1 MVNLMPM
8 PNCIEKLRGS
18 VSFSNYQIIVENK
31 YENAV
36 LLFNKEL
43 EERLLISEDNYC
55 YLFEFVFNKTL
66 QEEQYVIHM
75 DKSLTHIEAGS
86 EKAFFYATRTL
97 SQLFNL
103 KNKRKVK
110 KLTSKAYYID
120 DKPRFSYRSFMLD
133 EVRHFF
139 GVEQVKKYICMLS
152 DLKINTFHWHLSDDQ
167 GFRIDFQTFPKL
179 KEVASKRNKTKINST
194 ENDDWDYELVDKD
207 AVGLKPQ
214 QFNRYGYLVID
225 KKLADYNV
233 TNPSAVFVFEVAA
246 KKAGELVFND
256 VVAIDFAGVGSDS
269 VKVGPIV
276 AGAEVTVKEVYQGA
290 GYEQLSVQP
299 EGSQIIVANT
309 YWDDCDDY
317 REASKKSMES
327 LPVVD
332 KTVTLQNKTF
342 VKYTFTNQHNDVPN
356 GGTGV
361 VNTFTVEETATEG
374 KFIWDA
380 SQEFQ
385 GQTSVESEKTQ

>member
-1 MVNLMPM
+1 MRKRMKKVSALILAASLLCTAFVLPEVHAAVGVEKPKNGCSLQVN
-8 PNCIEKLRGS
+8 CG
-18 VSFSNYQIIVENK
+18 VQIKVTDNEDK
-31 YENAV
+31 TDV
-36 LLFNKEL
+36 LLEPYDPIYSEVSSDEVKINIYKVADIQVTGKYKPVAQFSGLTEL
-43 EERLLISEDNYC
+43 ENVSYITKAKDWQDFAAAAKNIVDNSKIQPTKTGLTKNGSITFTGLEMGMYLIDAQQLLTAEYRYEFTPYLISLPNNY
-55 YLFEFVFNKTL
+55 
-66 QEEQYVIHM
+66 
-75 DKSLTHIEAGS
+75 
-86 EKAFFYATRTL
+86 FY
-97 SQLFNL
+97 
-103 KNKRKVK
+103 
-110 KLTSKAYYID
+110 
-120 DKPRFSYRSFMLD
+120 
-133 EVRHFF
+133 E
-139 GVEQVKKYICMLS
+139 
-152 DLKINTFHWHLSDDQ
+152 
-167 GFRIDFQTFPKL
+167 
-179 KEVASKRNKTKINST
+179 T

-290 GYEQLSVQP
+290 GYEQVSVQP

>member
-1 MVNLMPM
+1 MRKRMKKVSALILAVSLLCSAFVLPEVYAAVGVEKPKNGCSLQVN
-8 PNCIEKLRGS
+8 CG
-18 VSFSNYQIIVENK
+18 VQIKVTDNEDK
-31 YENAV
+31 TDV
-36 LLFNKEL
+36 LLEPYDPIYSEVSSDEVKINIYKVADIQVTGKYKPVAQFSGLTEL
-43 EERLLISEDNYC
+43 ENVSYITKAKDWQDFAATAKNIVDNSKIQPTKTGLTKNGSITFTGLEMGMYLIDAQQLLTAEYRYEFTPYLISLPNNY
-55 YLFEFVFNKTL
+55 
-66 QEEQYVIHM
+66 
-75 DKSLTHIEAGS
+75 
-86 EKAFFYATRTL
+86 FY
-97 SQLFNL
+97 
-103 KNKRKVK
+103 
-110 KLTSKAYYID
+110 
-120 DKPRFSYRSFMLD
+120 
-133 EVRHFF
+133 E
-139 GVEQVKKYICMLS
+139 
-152 DLKINTFHWHLSDDQ
+152 
-167 GFRIDFQTFPKL
+167 
-179 KEVASKRNKTKINST
+179 T
-194 ENDDWDYELVDKD
+194 ENDDWDYELVDED

-290 GYEQLSVQP
+290 GYEQVSVQP

>member
-1 MVNLMPM
+1 MRKRMKKVSALILAVSLLCSAFVLPEVYAAVGVKKPEKGCSLQVNCGVQIKVTD
-8 PNCIEKLRGS
+8 NKDKTDVLREPYNPIYS
-18 VSFSNYQIIVENK
+18 EVVSDKVEVKVNIYKVADIQVTGKYKPVAQFSG
-31 YENAV
+31 
-36 LLFNKEL
+36 LTEL
-43 EERLLISEDNYC
+43 ENVSYITKAKDWQDFAAAAKNIVDNSKIQPTKTGLTKNGSITFTGLEMGMYLIDAQQLLTAEYRYEFTPYLISLPNNY
-55 YLFEFVFNKTL
+55 
-66 QEEQYVIHM
+66 
-75 DKSLTHIEAGS
+75 
-86 EKAFFYATRTL
+86 FY
-97 SQLFNL
+97 
-103 KNKRKVK
+103 
-110 KLTSKAYYID
+110 
-120 DKPRFSYRSFMLD
+120 
-133 EVRHFF
+133 E
-139 GVEQVKKYICMLS
+139 
-152 DLKINTFHWHLSDDQ
+152 
-167 GFRIDFQTFPKL
+167 
-179 KEVASKRNKTKINST
+179 T

-290 GYEQLSVQP
+290 GYEQVSVQP